1 MTISWPDGD
10 LVSSLCDDPPFEK
23 SWLRPWACF
32 MLRKP
37 EISSGHVGLWLLYAF
52 NLPHLAYFFHMLYYC
67 PFPLYLRFDFL
78 LGMGIIT
85 M

>member
-37 EISSGHVGLWLLYAF
+37 EISSGHVGLWLVYAF
-52 NLPHLAYFFHMLYYC
+52 TLPCL
-67 PFPLYLRFDFL
+67 FL
-78 LGMGIIT
+78 SYVILLSFSLIFEI
-85 M
+85 